1 MGSAE
6 FLSPVSDRPSTGP
19 RAYPRIMRE
28 ARPNEQ
34 RHARRQRAGQRP
46 DAVRLDP
53 LPLCHPVGL
62 RPHTDGSRS
71 ADVPI
76 VCFNVTLT
84 VQEHVDPCTVEL
96 DLQQVPAI
104 AATGASTYLIV

>member
-62 RPHTDGSRS
+62 RPHTVGRAGPAWARWSTLRLTDLAQAGPNESYRVGPG
-71 ADVPI
+71 ADSGPV
-76 VCFNVTLT
+76 
-84 VQEHVDPCTVEL
+84 
-96 DLQQVPAI
+96 
-104 AATGASTYLIV
+104 AAGG